1 MTLKSKLTLVF
12 FVLILI
18 FSGCKYPVPILNG
31 KVDTSKTETMNNV
44 EKQVEALNKATKNLK
59 PDNEARIIW
68 ANPESPAK
76 TKYAVIYL
84 HGFSA
89 SCKEG
94 YPTNYDFAKRYGVNM
109 YCPLLAGHGVS
120 DEKPMINLTAE
131 ELLESA
137 KQALKIGSQLGDKI
151 ILMSTSTGGTLS
163 LKLAA
168 DNPWIYALIMYSP
181 NIDVVDSKAHWLTNK
196 FGYGVAKMVKGEMIT
211 YDDDPLEVQKYWQSK
226 YHINGVR
233 AMTQLLEK
241 TMTPVT
247 FNKVKQPV
255 FVGYYYKNEKEKDPT
270 IRIDA
275 MMEMFDELGTPDN
288 LKQKVAFPNAGCHPI
303 PSGIYNKHYKD
314 VELKT
319 YEFAEKVLGM
329 KPVNK

>member
-1 MTLKSKLTLVF
+1 MTIKKFPFL
-12 FVLILI
+12 LII
-18 FSGCKYPVPILNG
+18 FTMAFSGCKYPVATLNG
-31 KVDTSKTETMNNV
+31 KVNTSKVKTMKEV
-44 EKQVEALNKATKNLK
+44 QKQVDALNKATKNLK

-68 ANPESPAK
+68 ANPATPEE
-76 TKYAVIYL
+76 TKYVLVYI

-94 YPTNYDFAKRYGVNM
+94 YPVNYDFAKRYGINM
-109 YCPLLAGHGVS
+109 YCARLADHGVS

-131 ELLESA
+131 RFLESA
-137 KQALKIGSQLGDKI
+137 KQALQIGRQLGKKV

-163 LKLAA
+163 LELAA

-181 NIDVVDSKAHWLTNK
+181 NVDVVDQKAHWLTNK
-196 FGYGVAKMVKGEMIT
+196 FGYGLAKMVKGDMIT
-211 YDDDPLEVQKYWQSK
+211 YDDDPPEVQKYWQSK

-241 TMTPVT
+241 TMTPET
-247 FNKVKQPV
+247 FAKVKQPV
-255 FVGYYYKNEKEKDPT
+255 FVGYYYKNEEEKDPT
-270 IRIDA
+270 VSIDA
-275 MMEMFDELGTPDN
+275 MMKMYDELGTSAN

-314 VELKT
+314 VETKT

-329 KPVNK
+329 NPVIE

>member
-1 MTLKSKLTLVF
+1 MTLKSKLTPVF
-12 FVLILI
+12 IVIILF
-18 FSGCKYPVPILNG
+18 FSGCKFPVSTFNG
-31 KVDTSKTETMNNV
+31 KVNILKTKNMQDV
-44 EKQVEALNKATKNLK
+44 ASQVKALNDKTSNLK

-68 ANPESPAK
+68 ANPKAPEK
-76 TKYAVIYL
+76 TEYVLVYI

-94 YPTNYDFAKRYGVNM
+94 YPTNYNFAKRYGINM
-109 YCPLLAGHGVS
+109 YCARLADHGVS

-131 ELLESA
+131 RYLESA
-137 KQALKIGSQLGDKI
+137 KQALQIGSQLGEKV

-181 NIDVVDSKAHWLTNK
+181 NVDVVDKKAHWLTNK
-196 FGYGVAKMVKGEMIT
+196 FGYGLAKMVKGDMIV
-211 YDDDPLEVQKYWQSK
+211 YDDDPPEVQKYWQSQ

-241 TMTPVT
+241 TMTPET
-247 FNKVKQPV
+247 FARVKQPV
-255 FVGYYYKNEKEKDPT
+255 FVGYYYKNEEEKDPT
-270 IRIDA
+270 VSIDA
-275 MMEMFDELGTPDN
+275 MMKMYDELGTPAN

-303 PSGIYNKHYKD
+303 PSGIHNKHYKD
-314 VELKT
+314 VEVKT